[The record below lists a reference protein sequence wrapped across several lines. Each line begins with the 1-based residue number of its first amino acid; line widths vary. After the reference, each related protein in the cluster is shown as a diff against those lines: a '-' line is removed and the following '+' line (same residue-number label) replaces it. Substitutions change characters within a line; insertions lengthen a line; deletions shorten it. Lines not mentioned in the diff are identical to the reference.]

1 MFGQKLVDL
10 RTIRGLTQEQLSK
23 MLNMSRSTYA
33 QYEVNRRTPDAET
46 IKVLATFFNVTTDYL
61 LDHESDAVL
70 RAAKVTFTFNES
82 TEPYLTDLLR
92 KVPDLTDEEKE
103 SLEEHMQF
111 ALKIIEKERARRA
124 AAQKKDGD

>member
-1 MFGQKLVDL
+1 MLGQKLVNL
-10 RTIRGLTQEQLSK
+10 RTTRGLTQEQLSK
-23 MLNMSRSTYA
+23 MLKMSRSTYA
-33 QYEVNRRTPDAET
+33 QYEVDRRIPDAET

-61 LDHESDAVL
+61 LDHKADTALNPNESHGTAQI
-70 RAAKVTFTFNES
+70 S
-82 TEPYLTDLLR
+82 TEPYLTDLLK

-124 AAQKKDGD
+124 AAKK